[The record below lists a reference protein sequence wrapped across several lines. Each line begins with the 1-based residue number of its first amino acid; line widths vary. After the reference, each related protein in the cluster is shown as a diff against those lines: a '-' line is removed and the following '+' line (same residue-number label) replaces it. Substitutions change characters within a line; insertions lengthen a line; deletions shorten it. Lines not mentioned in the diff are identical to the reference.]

1 MSSPNPSSVV
11 RRLPWLGLPGLGAVG
26 LGVALATLSVASAG
40 ELYQW
45 KDANGVTH
53 YSDAPPPAGADYQ
66 NRTIRDSGT
75 ASIKPDDAEAPAENT
90 QCTTAR
96 ANLELL
102 QGEGPVGTDTD
113 KDGKPDAEFSAEQRA
128 AQTQL
133 AEAAIKVHC
142 TVAAGDGGDTSQAN

>member
-1 MSSPNPSSVV
+1 MSSPNPSSVA
-11 RRLPWLGLPGLGAVG
+11 RRLPWLGAMGLG
-26 LGVALATLSVASAG
+26 LALATLSVASAG

-53 YSDAPPPAGADYQ
+53 YSDAPPPTGADYE
-66 NRTIRDSGT
+66 NRTIRNSGT
-75 ASIKPDDAEAPAENT
+75 ASVKTETAEAPAENA

-102 QGEGPVGTDTD
+102 QGEGPVGNDTD
-113 KDGKPDAEFSAEQRA
+113 KDGKPDAAFSAEQRA

-142 TVAAGDGGDTSQAN
+142 TVAAGDGGDGTQAS

>member
-1 MSSPNPSSVV
+1 MSSPNPSSVA
-11 RRLPWLGLPGLGAVG
+11 RRLPWLGAMGLGI
-26 LGVALATLSVASAG
+26 ALATLSVASAG

-66 NRTIRDSGT
+66 NRTIRNSGT
-75 ASIKPDDAEAPAENT
+75 ASVKQDQDAAEAPAGNA

-113 KDGKPDAEFSAEQRA
+113 KDGKPDAAFSAEQRA

-142 TVAAGDGGDTSQAN
+142 AVAAGDGGDGTQAS

>member
-1 MSSPNPSSVV
+1 MSSPNPSSVT
-11 RRLPWLGLPGLGAVG
+11 RRLPWLGAVG
-26 LGVALATLSVASAG
+26 LGLAVATLSVASAG

-66 NRTIRDSGT
+66 NRTIRNSGT
-75 ASIKPDDAEAPAENT
+75 ASIKADTTEAPAENA

-102 QGEGPVGTDTD
+102 QGEGPVGTDAD
-113 KDGKPDAEFSAEQRA
+113 KDGKPDTEFSAEERA
-128 AQTQL
+128 AQTQF

-142 TVAAGDGGDTSQAN
+142 SAPAEPTGAN

>member
-11 RRLPWLGLPGLGAVG
+11 RRLPWLGAMGLG
-26 LGVALATLSVASAG
+26 LALASVSVAAAG

-53 YSDAPPPAGADYQ
+53 YSDAPPPTGADFQ
-66 NRTIRDSGT
+66 NRTIRNSGT
-75 ASIKPDDAEAPAENT
+75 ASIKTEASEAPAENA

-102 QGEGPVGTDTD
+102 QGGGPVGTDND
-113 KDGKPDAEFSAEQRA
+113 KDGKPDVAMTAEQRA

-142 TVAAGDGGDTSQAN
+142 AVAAGDGGDGTQAS

>member
-1 MSSPNPSSVV
+1 MSSPNPSSVT
-11 RRLPWLGLPGLGAVG
+11 RRLPWLGAMGLGLAF
-26 LGVALATLSVASAG
+26 ATLSVAAAG

-66 NRTIRDSGT
+66 NRTIRNSGT
-75 ASIKPDDAEAPAENT
+75 ASIKTETTETPAENA

-113 KDGKPDAEFSAEQRA
+113 NDGKPDVAMTAEQRA

-142 TVAAGDGGDTSQAN
+142 TAAAGDGGDGSQAS